1 MTVWV
6 ITPNWAVILFCPI
19 LLKIIRRHHGNLT
32 NFFKGTKGELQIQL
46 DDYSIEYLEKQIEQ
60 QNFDAYQSIL
70 TKQNL
75 TTFKGNWENVKNE
88 LSSGRRF
95 LKIQSSFEAKKDVKY
110 FFLQHYLFS
119 LLLSADKGDISKENK

>member
-1 MTVWV
+1 M
-6 ITPNWAVILFCPI
+6 
-19 LLKIIRRHHGNLT
+19 LKIIRRHHGNLT
-32 NFFKGTKGELQIQL
+32 NFFKGAKGELQIQL

-75 TTFKGNWENVKNE
+75 TTFKGSWENVKSE

-95 LKIQSSFEAKKDVKY
+95 LKIQSAFETKKDVKY

-119 LLLSADKGDISKENK
+119 LLISPLSADKSKENR